1 MWYSSSYVIIYLSTL
16 MYLIILLEPQHQR
29 RHFVLMNRTQYEVYK
44 IRAPLLIDD
53 GVEGGN

>member
-1 MWYSSSYVIIYLSTL
+1 

-44 IRAPLLIDD
+44 IRAPLMIDD